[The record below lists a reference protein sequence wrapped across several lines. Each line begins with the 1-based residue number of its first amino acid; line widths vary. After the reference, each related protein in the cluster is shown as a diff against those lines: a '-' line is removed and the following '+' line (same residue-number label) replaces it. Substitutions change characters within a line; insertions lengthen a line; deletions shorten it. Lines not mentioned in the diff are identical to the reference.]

1 MDMDSLQ
8 QHRASH
14 RYSVLTPGIFPLQM
28 YTSVTDHWTAAPEQ
42 MLVQLSL
49 LG

>member
-1 MDMDSLQ
+1 MDMDGLQ

-14 RYSVLTPGIFPLQM
+14 RYSVLTPGIFPIQM
-28 YTSVTDHWTAAPEQ
+28 YTSVTNHWTAAPEQ